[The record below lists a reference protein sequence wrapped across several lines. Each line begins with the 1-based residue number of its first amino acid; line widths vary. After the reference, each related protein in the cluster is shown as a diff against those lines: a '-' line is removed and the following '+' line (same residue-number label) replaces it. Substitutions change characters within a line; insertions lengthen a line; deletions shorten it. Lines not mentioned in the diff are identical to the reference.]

1 MWDPVPVGKSGVQ
14 RCGGL
19 ELAQEGPSGVAV
31 GIDVSRPNIARVY
44 DAFLG
49 GKDNF
54 AADRDFVAKA
64 VRMAPKAPL
73 AAQANREFLRRVV
86 RYLVGEAGITQLL
99 DIGSGLPT
107 QGNVSEVA
115 HEIDPAVHVVH
126 VDNDPVVYTH
136 SKALLA
142 DSRTT
147 DIVALDVRRPDEI
160 LADPVVRR
168 LIDFGRP
175 VGLLLIA
182 ILHHIEDHDDPAWI
196 AARLREAMPPA
207 SYLAISSFRMP
218 GPELP
223 ELRAQTIEGEK
234 LLVGTL
240 GSGRWR
246 EDEEIIT
253 WFGDWELLEPG
264 WVSLAEWRPAVH
276 GRIRRD
282 EVYHSFFGGV
292 ARKK

>member
-1 MWDPVPVGKSGVQ
+1 MAEDD
-14 RCGGL
+14 
-19 ELAQEGPSGVAV
+19 PSGNRHSVA
-31 GIDVSRPNIARVY
+31 DLDFSRPNVARVY

-54 AADRDFVAKA
+54 ATDREFVNKA
-64 VRMAPKAPL
+64 MQIAPKAPL
-73 AAQANREFLRRVV
+73 AARANRAFLRRVV
-86 RYLVGEAGITQLL
+86 SYLVGEAGITQLL

-115 HEIDPAVHVVH
+115 HDINPAVHVVH
-126 VDNDPVVYTH
+126 VDNDRVVCAH

-142 DSRTT
+142 DTRTT
-147 DIVALDVRRPDEI
+147 DIVTADARRPAEI
-160 LADPVVRR
+160 LADPAVRA
-168 LIDFGRP
+168 LIDFDRP
-175 VGLLLIA
+175 VGLLLLA
-182 ILHHIEDHDDPAWI
+182 ILHHIEDHEDPAWI
-196 AARLREAMPPA
+196 AAQLRDAMPA
-207 SYLAISSFRMP
+207 GSYLAISSFRMP

-223 ELRAQTIEGEK
+223 ELRAKTIEAEK
-234 LLVGTL
+234 LLTGTL

-246 EDEEIIT
+246 EDEEIIA

-264 WVSLAEWRPAVH
+264 WVPLAEWQPAVL
-276 GRIRRD
+276 GRIRQD

>member
-1 MWDPVPVGKSGVQ
+1 MTGQ
-14 RCGGL
+14 
-19 ELAQEGPSGVAV
+19 GPAV
-31 GIDVSRPNIARVY
+31 DRHVFAGIDVTRPNIARVY

-54 AADRDFVAKA
+54 AADREFVARA
-64 VRMAPKAPL
+64 VELAPKAPL
-73 AAQANREFLRRVV
+73 VARANRAFLRRVV
-86 RYLVGEAGITQLL
+86 RYLVGDAGVTQLL

-115 HEIDPAVHVVH
+115 HEIDPAVRVVH

-142 DSRTT
+142 DCRTT
-147 DIVALDVRRPDEI
+147 DIIARDVRRPAEI
-160 LADPVVRR
+160 LADPVVGEM
-168 LIDFGRP
+168 IDFGRP

-182 ILHHIEDHDDPAWI
+182 ILHHINDHEDPAGI
-196 AARLREAMPPA
+196 AAWLRDAMPPG

-223 ELRAQTIEGEK
+223 GLRAATIEGEK
-234 LLVGTL
+234 LLAGKL

-264 WVSLAEWRPAVH
+264 WVSLAEWRPVLPS
-276 GRIRRD
+276 RIPRD
-282 EVYHSFFGGV
+282 EVYHGFFGGV
-292 ARKK
+292 ARKR